1 MLLVIP
7 KTINILYYYKA
18 NDNNNNS
25 GYNTVYTAYFRCDIS
40 LCYENHGIEFRATKD
55 RSN

>member
-25 GYNTVYTAYFRCDIS
+25 GYNTVYTAFFRCDIS